1 MADRTLLSERI
12 EAVAGRTPAEIAN
25 QVLEQLDLLEAS
37 SVAPGLQVGGRAPDF
52 TLPNRMGVGIDLSRE
67 LESGPVVLSF
77 LRGSW
82 CPICTLELEAMQE
95 IHGEVR
101 ELGAEIIAVS
111 PQTVE
116 RNIEFG
122 EQHKASFYLLS
133 DVEQRV
139 IRDYKLHFTFPDRLR
154 DIYIEQFQ
162 IDVSQQNADGSWALP
177 VPATFIISQ
186 DGTIYSRLVEMNYLR
201 RMEPADILTVLR
213 YMR

>member
-1 MADRTLLSERI
+1 M
-12 EAVAGRTPAEIAN
+12 
-25 QVLEQLDLLEAS
+25 
-37 SVAPGLQVGGRAPDF
+37 
-52 TLPNRMGVGIDLSRE
+52 
-67 LESGPVVLSF
+67 
-77 LRGSW
+77 
-82 CPICTLELEAMQE
+82 
-95 IHGEVR
+95 
-101 ELGAEIIAVS
+101 
-111 PQTVE
+111 
-116 RNIEFG
+116 
-122 EQHKASFYLLS
+122 SFYLLS

-139 IRDYKLHFTFPDRLR
+139 IRDYKLHFTFPERLR